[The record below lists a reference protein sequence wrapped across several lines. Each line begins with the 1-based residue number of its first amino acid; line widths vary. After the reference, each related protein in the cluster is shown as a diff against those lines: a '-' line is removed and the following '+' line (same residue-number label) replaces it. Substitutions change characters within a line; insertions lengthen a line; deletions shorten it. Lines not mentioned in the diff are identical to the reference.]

1 MDAGRN
7 SNVLLESGRYAVRSV
22 EKMVRF
28 CVSSSNEVRFGLCN
42 FVSLG
47 VLHYARGEGDTDG
60 RCAIFLRKSKMSVEG
75 NQNLTREVILFFV
88 FLGFGQFLSV
98 CESFFKQKGV
108 SRWWWWWWLV
118 FFSRAVRWLAVT
130 TTLVCSR
137 L

>member
-47 VLHYARGEGDTDG
+47 VLHYARGGG
-60 RCAIFLRKSKMSVEG
+60 IQMVG
-75 NQNLTREVILFFV
+75 VQFF
-88 FLGFGQFLSV
+88 
-98 CESFFKQKGV
+98 C
-108 SRWWWWWWLV
+108 
-118 FFSRAVRWLAVT
+118 VRV
-130 TTLVCSR
+130 R
-137 L
+137 